1 MSGRPPTGTGRS
13 LSDPDPPI
21 HMSSLVAILVSL
33 ILALGLTPF
42 VLRGRGRGG
51 RSGPGPVPAL
61 RAIPVGTLTV
71 AFLLAGCG
79 GEGGEQGAEAGGE
92 ASARDAQVD
101 VYSHRHYPSDQ
112 KLYDQF
118 TEETGIEVNVVTGSA
133 DQLIT
138 RLATEGEGSP
148 ADVLITVDAGRL
160 HRAREQDLLQ
170 PVSSDTLEARVPAHL
185 RHPEGY
191 WYGLTRRA
199 RVVAYARDR
208 VSEDELPTYEELADD
223 RWEGDILVRSSENI
237 YNQSLLASLIAHHGE
252 ETATEWAQGIV
263 DNMARDPQGGDT
275 DQVMGVAAGVGDL
288 AIVNHYYVAR
298 LKTSD
303 DPEEQRVGEAV
314 GVHFPNQDG
323 RGAHVNVSGAG
334 VTAAADDP
342 EAAVRLLEFLTSPD
356 AQRMF
361 AQATKEYPV
370 NPEVEPTGLLQ
381 DWAGFRA
388 DTLNLSVL
396 GRLNDRAVR
405 IFDQVGWQ

>member
-1 MSGRPPTGTGRS
+1 MT
-13 LSDPDPPI
+13 PI
-21 HMSSLVAILVSL
+21 AP
-33 ILALGLTPF
+33 LALAVAAAVLTIALAVP
-42 VLRGRGRGG
+42 RRTERHRASPGG
-51 RSGPGPVPAL
+51 AASHPA
-61 RAIPVGTLTV
+61 AGTVAAVAV
-71 AFLLAGCG
+71 AFLAACG
-79 GEGGEQGAEAGGE
+79 GDGGDGAQQAAGEAGAEAAG
-92 ASARDAQVD
+92 ADSVVD

-112 KLYDQF
+112 ELYDRF

-138 RLATEGEGSP
+138 RLATEGEGTP

-160 HRAREQDLLQ
+160 HRARSQGLLQ
-170 PVSSDTLEARVPAHL
+170 PVSSDTLEARVPEHL

-191 WYGLTRRA
+191 WYGLTRRS
-199 RVVAYARDR
+199 RIIAYARDR

-223 RWEGDILVRSSENI
+223 RWEGEILVRSSENV
-237 YNQSLLASLIAHHGE
+237 YNQSLLASLVAHHGE
-252 ETATEWAQGIV
+252 EAAREWAQGVV
-263 DNMARDPQGGDT
+263 DNMARAPQGGDT
-275 DQVMGVAAGVGDL
+275 DQVMGVAAGVGDV

-361 AQATKEYPV
+361 AQATKEFPV

-381 DWAGFRA
+381 SWAGFRA

-396 GRLNDRAVR
+396 GEQNDRAVR
-405 IFDQVGWQ
+405 IFGQVGWQ

>member
-1 MSGRPPTGTGRS
+1 MT
-13 LSDPDPPI
+13 PI
-21 HMSSLVAILVSL
+21 AL
-33 ILALGLTPF
+33 LALA
-42 VLRGRGRGG
+42 
-51 RSGPGPVPAL
+51 VPAAL
-61 RAIPVGTLTV
+61 LTIALAVPRRTERAVASPGGAPSHPAAGTVAAVAV
-71 AFLLAGCG
+71 AFLAACG
-79 GEGGEQGAEAGGE
+79 GDGGDGAQQAAGEAGAEAAG
-92 ASARDAQVD
+92 ADSVVD

-112 KLYDQF
+112 ELYDRF

-138 RLATEGEGSP
+138 RLATEGEGTP

-160 HRAREQDLLQ
+160 HRARSQGLLQ
-170 PVSSDTLEARVPAHL
+170 PVSSDTLEARVPEHL

-191 WYGLTRRA
+191 WYGLTRRS
-199 RVVAYARDR
+199 RVIAYSRDR

-223 RWEGDILVRSSENI
+223 RWEGEVLVRSSENV

-252 ETATEWAQGIV
+252 EAAREWAQGVV
-263 DNMARDPQGGDT
+263 DNMARAPQGGDT

-361 AQATKEYPV
+361 AQATKEFPV

-381 DWAGFRA
+381 SWAGFRA

-396 GRLNDRAVR
+396 GEQNDRAVR
-405 IFDQVGWQ
+405 IFGQVGWQ

>member
-1 MSGRPPTGTGRS
+1 MT
-13 LSDPDPPI
+13 PI
-21 HMSSLVAILVSL
+21 AP
-33 ILALGLTPF
+33 LALAVAAALLTIALAVPRRTERDAAF
-42 VLRGRGRGG
+42 SRRA
-51 RSGPGPVPAL
+51 PGHPA
-61 RAIPVGTLTV
+61 AGTVAAVAV
-71 AFLLAGCG
+71 AFLAACG
-79 GEGGEQGAEAGGE
+79 GDGGDGAQQAAGEAGAEAAG
-92 ASARDAQVD
+92 ADSVVD

-112 KLYDQF
+112 ELYDRF

-138 RLATEGEGSP
+138 RLATEGEGTP

-160 HRAREQDLLQ
+160 HRARSQGLLQ
-170 PVSSDTLEARVPAHL
+170 PVSSDTLEARVPEPL

-191 WYGLTRRA
+191 WYGLTRRS
-199 RVVAYARDR
+199 RIIAYARDR

-223 RWEGDILVRSSENI
+223 RWEGEVLVRSSENV
-237 YNQSLLASLIAHHGE
+237 YNQSLLASLVAHHGE
-252 ETATEWAQGIV
+252 EAAREWAQGVV
-263 DNMARDPQGGDT
+263 DNMARAPQGGDT

-342 EAAVRLLEFLTSPD
+342 EAAVRLLEFLTSHD

-361 AQATKEYPV
+361 AQATKEFPV
-370 NPEVEPTGLLQ
+370 NPDVEPTGLLRS
-381 DWAGFRA
+381 WAGFRA

-396 GRLNDRAVR
+396 GEQNERAVR
-405 IFDQVGWQ
+405 IFGQVGWQ